1 MLLQDRKNLHVAKE
15 KHSYSSKE
23 LLAMLQ
29 DSFRKSDELLEKLK
43 QELRDE

>member
-1 MLLQDRKNLHVAKE
+1 MLLQDRKNLHVAEE
-15 KHSYSSKE
+15 KHSYSGKE